1 MEVLTRLGKINSVNL
16 VELKQLCL
24 EYERKMFPS
33 NNYAPQR
40 REVHIR
46 RFVRLPKTRNDMPK
60 VDLISEKLGGKYIIQ
75 FRDIERVEALGDRLL
90 PGFHQ
95 GIMMFYP
102 SGANMK
108 RHRDHW
114 IYAKGAAQVNV
125 SGNAVFTLNGLDYA
139 LTDGDCIGFDNT
151 LPHSVRAESDRWAI
165 CFFKLKPKYLAR

>member
-1 MEVLTRLGKINSVNL
+1 MEPLTRLGQINTENL
-16 VELKQLCL
+16 ADLKQLCL

-46 RFVRLPKTRNDMPK
+46 RFVRLPRSKSDMPK
-60 VDLISEKLGGKYIIQ
+60 VELISEKLGGKYISQ
-75 FRDIERVEALGDRLL
+75 FREIERVEALGDRIL

-102 SGANMK
+102 SGASMK

-114 IYAKGAAQVNV
+114 VYAKGAAQVNV
-125 SGNAVFTLNGLDYA
+125 SGYATFTLDGLDYP
-139 LTDGDCIGFDNT
+139 LSDGDCIRFDNT
-151 LPHSVRAESDRWAI
+151 LPHSVRAKSDRWSSSQNT
-165 CFFKLKPKYLAR
+165 